1 MSDVTIL
8 RPKRPR
14 KPKLVSA
21 VAVLAPREP
30 AATLPRPAPRRPATP
45 ADFAAAL
52 FGCAAIMFA
61 TPMLIGA
68 AYLKGW
74 SA

>member
-1 MSDVTIL
+1 MTPIP

-14 KPKLVSA
+14 KPKLVPA
-21 VAVLAPREP
+21 VAIPAPREP
-30 AATLPRPAPRRPATP
+30 VPAPLRPAPRRPATP
-45 ADFAAAL
+45 MDFAAAL

-61 TPMLIGA
+61 TPALIGA